1 MNQWSRKNPRN
12 SPPFGGQ
19 ANHSTGCQRKKKT
32 WRGLI
37 LILSVSL
44 WGYGMA
50 KPTEIHGSN
59 MDLFCT
65 KTWDFITYHCASCS
79 ICQFQRKKQ
88 LHLPSDTFAIEAS
101 ERSKHRGRDVLEITC
116 ENMSS
121 WPNTAEPVVL
131 KGKKTQYPVYM
142 WRSKF
147 KTWGITNGFV
157 NLFVSAPG
165 NWTCADGK
173 TPFLYSH
180 GPWGR
185 YLSLLNFDTDQPINI
200 GLVPV
205 GKPLFFFLLLV
216 SSLQFPSTSGHVN
229 EKIIEVGFSIA
240 ITRVITSPSLHW
252 AHVWKSCIS
261 LLNAPQGF
269 KIYLNLVLKDLETI
283 CLRCPRFTVC
293 YLVLPHKK
301 NRTTPS
307 QLLADSSVTRAIP
320 KGGRAPPLK
329 QDTKPKV
336 SVFKLFHGFLGVPG
350 GIHISYGTVSN
361 KHTIEI
367 PWLSKGTL
375 IFATWGVSDWDP
387 HFGRKHFVFM
397 E

>member
-19 ANHSTGCQRKKKT
+19 ANHSTGCQRKKT

-131 KGKKTQYPVYM
+131 KGKK
-142 WRSKF
+142 
-147 KTWGITNGFV
+147 N
-157 NLFVSAPG
+157 
-165 NWTCADGK
+165 
-173 TPFLYSH
+173 
-180 GPWGR
+180 
-185 YLSLLNFDTDQPINI
+185 
-200 GLVPV
+200 
-205 GKPLFFFLLLV
+205 
-216 SSLQFPSTSGHVN
+216 
-229 EKIIEVGFSIA
+229 
-240 ITRVITSPSLHW
+240 
-252 AHVWKSCIS
+252 
-261 LLNAPQGF
+261 
-269 KIYLNLVLKDLETI
+269 
-283 CLRCPRFTVC
+283 
-293 YLVLPHKK
+293 
-301 NRTTPS
+301 
-307 QLLADSSVTRAIP
+307 
-320 KGGRAPPLK
+320 
-329 QDTKPKV
+329 
-336 SVFKLFHGFLGVPG
+336 
-350 GIHISYGTVSN
+350 TVSGV
-361 KHTIEI
+361 HVAVEI
-367 PWLSKGTL
+367 QDLGDHEWFCQSFRISSRKLNMC
-375 IFATWGVSDWDP
+375 
-387 HFGRKHFVFM
+387 GRKNTIFI
-397 E
+397 